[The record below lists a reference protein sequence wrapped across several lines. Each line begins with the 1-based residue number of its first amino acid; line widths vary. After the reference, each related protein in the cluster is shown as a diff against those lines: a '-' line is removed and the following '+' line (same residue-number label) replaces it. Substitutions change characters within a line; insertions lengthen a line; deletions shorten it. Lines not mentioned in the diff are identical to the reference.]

1 MGKDDHVDADI
12 EALLLDRDAQIR
24 AARDEPV
31 SRESAWT
38 GGAEAVEGY
47 LRRVVADL
55 NRVPELVVEHAEFGH
70 YGSGYA
76 SFVDVLLT
84 RRDGS
89 ARRVR
94 PDGCTTVEG
103 LSVALCRLAP
113 IACILSPAER
123 SHHPD
128 GHGHHSMPSLDT
140 VTETPIP
147 GSERGC
153 EQISQVLDRHRITL
167 VGPRL
172 LSRPALPHLKIDT
185 NLGDGPHYSIFDVWF
200 HWLD

>member
-1 MGKDDHVDADI
+1 MRKDDHPADV
-12 EALLLDRDAQIR
+12 EALLLDPDSQIR
-24 AARDEPV
+24 ASQD
-31 SRESAWT
+31 ESACGEGAWA

-55 NRVPELVVEHAEFGH
+55 NRIPELVVEHAEFGH

-89 ARRVR
+89 ARRVD
-94 PDGCTTVEG
+94 PDGYTTGEG

-123 SHHPD
+123 SHHPA
-128 GHGHHSMPSLDT
+128 GHGHHSMPSLDADA
-140 VTETPIP
+140 ETPIL
-147 GSERGC
+147 GSEKGC
-153 EQISQVLDRHRITL
+153 EQISKVLNRHRIML

-172 LSRPALPHLKIDT
+172 LSRRALPRLKIDT

-200 HWLD
+200 HWMD

>member
-1 MGKDDHVDADI
+1 MRKDDHPADV
-12 EALLLDRDAQIR
+12 EALLLDPNSQIR
-24 AARDEPV
+24 ASQD
-31 SRESAWT
+31 ESACGEGAWA
-38 GGAEAVEGY
+38 GGAEAVEGH
-47 LRRVVADL
+47 LHRVVAAL
-55 NRVPELVVEHAEFGH
+55 NRVPALVVEHAEFEH

-89 ARRVR
+89 ARRVDA
-94 PDGCTTVEG
+94 DGYTTTEG
-103 LSVALCRLAP
+103 FSVVLCRLAR

-128 GHGHHSMPSLDT
+128 GRGYYSLPWLDA
-140 VTETPIP
+140 VTEIPIP
-147 GSERGC
+147 GWEKGC
-153 EQISQVLDRHRITL
+153 EQISQVLERYRITL
-167 VGPRL
+167 VGPHI

-200 HWLD
+200 HWMD